1 MLFSTYYGLPE
12 VIVSIAIASLITYLV
27 IRFGLLIMKVVGA
40 NMLRFIGR
48 FMSLIIM
55 AWAVSLII
63 QGLKETMLI

>member
-1 MLFSTYYGLPE
+1 
-12 VIVSIAIASLITYLV
+12 
-27 IRFGLLIMKVVGA
+27 MKVVGV

>member
-12 VIVSIAIASLITYLV
+12 VIVSIAIASLITYLI

>member
-12 VIVSIAIASLITYLV
+12 VIVSIAIASLITYLI
-27 IRFGLLIMKVVGA
+27 IRFGLLIMKVVGV